1 MHDEDNFAD
10 VQTAVEQ
17 VKFKKPVKLRVEDT
31 LAQRVLSVDDAVE
44 RLRGFVDTSSDSE
57 TQRGVQVL
65 VGTDVNRLAPPST
78 APLDTGQTESLLVQA
93 ETIIPKVSWRGVF
106 GLSPFERDFYQVGP
120 TEYKI
125 VYVPFLQVLCI
136 GDAEAR
142 FTSDISYTEDGK
154 KALDLSLSL
163 KGVGLNYDASSDL
176 SVSFSVSDPVSGAF
190 QLSVPARLET
200 RTYRHRT
207 NDDLT
212 AKRSAIVEVDSE
224 ASLVTP
230 GESDFA
236 DISNISYGLPKR
248 FGALKN
254 LTKLAYAMNANH
266 ALKGTL
272 SFPFLKEV
280 GEFGLTASVSKST
293 GLEVVFNTTKTGV
306 FKQSV
311 GSDGPL
317 AHLFDATNLEY

>member
-10 VQTAVEQ
+10 TQTAVGQ
-17 VKFKKPVKLRVEDT
+17 VQFKKPVKMRVEDT
-31 LAQRVLSVDDAVE
+31 LTQRVMSVDDAVR
-44 RLRGFVDTSSDSE
+44 RLRGFVDMSSDSE
-57 TQRGVQVL
+57 TQRAVQVI
-65 VGTDVNRLAPPST
+65 VGTDVNRIAKPST
-78 APLDTGQTESLLVQA
+78 APLDMGQTQSLLEEA
-93 ETIIPKVSWRGVF
+93 EGIIPKVSLRGLF
-106 GLSPFERDFYQVGP
+106 GLSPFERDFVQVGSP
-120 TEYKI
+120 EYKI
-125 VYVPFLQVLCI
+125 VYVPFLQVLCV

-154 KALDLSLSL
+154 KALNLSLSL

-176 SVSFSVSDPVSGAF
+176 SVSFSVSDPVSKTF

-212 AKRSAIVEVDSE
+212 GTRSAIVEVDSE

-230 GESDFA
+230 GEADFA
-236 DISNISYGLPKR
+236 EVADISYGLPKR

-272 SFPFLKEV
+272 SFPFLKEA

-317 AHLFDATNLEY
+317 AHVFDATDLEY